1 MGIKVFAENEK
12 LIHIGRVGEN
22 LATIIVFNVEKQ
34 LDFGTNGTFKILV
47 NQNGELSEITP
58 SINSLN
64 INDKTLEWNI
74 LENNTL
80 EKGKGRCQ
88 IVYTIGSIIS
98 KSEIY
103 DFIVTEGYSV
113 R

>member
-1 MGIKVFAENEK
+1 MGIKVFAGNEK

-22 LATIIVFNVEKQ
+22 LATTIVFNVEKQ

-58 SINSLN
+58 NINGLN
-64 INDKTLEWNI
+64 IDDKTLEWNI

-80 EKGKGRCQ
+80 KKGKGRCQ

-113 R
+113 T